1 MNSNQTLNLKP
12 FLTASSAKHSLHIE
26 HALTK
31 YTPQ

>member
-1 MNSNQTLNLKP
+1 MNSDQTLKP